1 MLVFF
6 IKLGISSQIFG
17 LISSFLSYKWLLV
30 VLNGKS
36 SQEYPVNTGVLKG
49 FILGPALSLL
59 HINDLIVILLFIL
72 MILLFTLNVIRD
84 LICGNKEEL
93 APELES
99 DLQDTV
105 DWTKHE

>member
-1 MLVFF
+1 
-6 IKLGISSQIFG
+6 
-17 LISSFLSYKWLLV
+17 
-30 VLNGKS
+30 
-36 SQEYPVNTGVLKG
+36 
-49 FILGPALSLL
+49 
-59 HINDLIVILLFIL
+59 
-72 MILLFTLNVIRD
+72 MILLFTLNVIRH